1 MTRRTRMSPLTLW
14 MTLVAAI
21 ALAIVPLPGPV
32 EPFRPPFV
40 TMVIIY
46 WSMMWPRLCGPLTA
60 FVAGLIVDV
69 LYGSMLGQH
78 ALALTVV
85 SYLTLRFHLQIRIF
99 PLWQLTMTA
108 FMLMAIDAFFVF
120 WADGIGGYPSG
131 GAARWTQVLAGGVAW
146 APVMAVLDN
155 LRLRAENRSKRFA

>member
-14 MTLVAAI
+14 MSLLAALV
-21 ALAIVPLPGPV
+21 LAVLPLPAAV
-32 EPFRPPFV
+32 EAFRPPWV
-40 TMVIIY
+40 TMAIIY
-46 WSMMWPRLCGPLTA
+46 WAMMWPRICGPLTA
-60 FVAGLIVDV
+60 FVAGLMLDV

-108 FMLMAIDAFFVF
+108 FMLMAVDAFLVF
-120 WADGIGGYPSG
+120 WADGIAGYPG
-131 GAARWTQVLAGGVAW
+131 GGMQRWTQVLAGGVVW
-146 APVMAVLDN
+146 APVMALLDN
-155 LRLRAENRSKRFA
+155 LRLRSENRSKRFA

>member
-1 MTRRTRMSPLTLW
+1 MRRARMSPVTLW
-14 MTLVAAI
+14 LSLLGAMVAAV
-21 ALAIVPLPGPV
+21 VPLPEVV

-40 TMVIIY
+40 TMAIIY
-46 WSMMWPRLCGPLTA
+46 WAMMWPRICGPLTA
-60 FVAGLIVDV
+60 FIAGLMLD
-69 LYGSMLGQH
+69 LLQGSMLGEH

-108 FMLMAIDAFFVF
+108 FMLMAVDAFLVF
-120 WADGIGGYPSG
+120 WAEGIAGVGTGGI
-131 GAARWTQVLAGGVAW
+131 ARWSQVLAGGVAW
-146 APVMAVLDN
+146 APVMALLDS